1 MLLGVLLWLR
11 RWAEATYI
19 ALSVGVLV
27 CSTMI
32 TSAPRYALMWFPA
45 YLLLARLVHR
55 PGWGW
60 LRVAVPALCLPL
72 MAALAL
78 TFSARLWVS

>member
-1 MLLGVLLWLR
+1 
-11 RWAEATYI
+11 
-19 ALSVGVLV
+19 
-27 CSTMI
+27 MI
-32 TSAPRYALMWFPA
+32 TSAPRYTLTWFPA
-45 YLLLARLVHR
+45 YLLLAQVAHR
-55 PGWGW
+55 RGWAW